1 MNDNRKAEAYN
12 FEDEEDLFFEQ
23 ETDSDIMDDVEEDN
37 DKGYEEYDE
46 EDDEEYVPSRGKK
59 SFLAYNSDFPNGYAD
74 EFPEHIPMRSDQN
87 QDNTVP
93 SARQGRKSYK
103 GLVALLLL
111 MIVSLCL
118 ILVSILFPNFS
129 LF

>member
-1 MNDNRKAEAYN
+1 MTDNRRAEAYN
-12 FEDEEDLFFEQ
+12 YEDEEDLFSEQ
-23 ETDSDIMDDVEEDN
+23 EADSDIMDDIAEDN
-37 DKGYEEYDE
+37 DKECEENFEEEYL
-46 EDDEEYVPSRGKK
+46 STRGQK
-59 SFLAYNSDFPNGYAD
+59 SFLAYNSDFPDGYAD

-87 QDNTVP
+87 QINSIP
-93 SARQGRKSYK
+93 STRQGRKSYK